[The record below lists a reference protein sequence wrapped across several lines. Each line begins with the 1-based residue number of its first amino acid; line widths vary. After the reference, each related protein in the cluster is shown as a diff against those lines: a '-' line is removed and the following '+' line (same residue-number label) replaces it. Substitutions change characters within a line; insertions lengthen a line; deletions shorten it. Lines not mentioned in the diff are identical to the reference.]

1 MINEIRE
8 DNDFFEEYL
17 TSLCARLTAKSL
29 EISYEKPMPYT
40 KHGVKFHN
48 NLKAMNYLLELPTE
62 KEAISNREIIETAA
76 LVNGPESFL
85 SEGFRKTYV
94 EVNNADWYPVEAN
107 QIYSRMYSLLDCYH
121 NIWSELE
128 DVFEREAMFHINFI
142 KIHPFEDGNG
152 RTGRLLLT
160 NNLLKNNMAPVVI
173 TKEEKE
179 EYFSYITNDDYQGFA
194 QFLRQRSLE
203 EKAIIDQLYQENKQT
218 KKR

>member
-1 MINEIRE
+1 MINDIRE
-8 DNDFFEEYL
+8 DEVFFEEYL
-17 TSLCARLTAKSL
+17 TSFCGRLTAKSL

-48 NLKAMNYLLELPTE
+48 NLKAIHHLLELSEE
-62 KEAISNREIIETAA
+62 KEVISNQEIIETAA

-85 SEGFRKTYV
+85 SKGFRKTYV
-94 EVNNADWYPVEAN
+94 EVNEANWYPVEAN

-152 RTGRLLLT
+152 RTGRILLA
-160 NNLLKNNMAPVVI
+160 NNLIKNNMAPVVI
-173 TKEEKE
+173 TKEEKD

-194 QFLRQRSLE
+194 KFL
-203 EKAIIDQLYQENKQT
+203 K
-218 KKR
+218 